1 MTSNDLEQDKL
12 SESKPKAK
20 SKSKPL
26 LKLVVDPGTSLSKI
40 LYVVDSGTVKWMT
53 MGAEYLTLPTESA
66 KSLPIDSGM
75 GQPEDNAWVTSPRP
89 RRARL
94 WLTP

>member
-1 MTSNDLEQDKL
+1 MTFDNIEQDNL
-12 SESKPKAK
+12 AGSKPKAK
-20 SKSKPL
+20 SKPKPII
-26 LKLVVDPGTSLSKI
+26 KLVVDPGTSLSKI